1 MNPLFNPKGYISSE
15 HVNSY
20 KRMKCT
26 KYTDKE
32 IAVMITSKLI
42 NFDSLKYQIVNLK
55 EKTVMW
61 LQYDLEKLLV
71 KEVKFCPLIITIS
84 LQDLLGNYKININ
97 FDELTK
103 LIIDCLES

>member
-1 MNPLFNPKGYISSE
+1 MNHLFNSNGYISSE

-20 KRMKCT
+20 KSVKCT

-42 NFDSLKYQIVNLK
+42 NLDSLKYQIVNLK
-55 EKTVMW
+55 ENTVMR

-71 KEVKFCPLIITIS
+71 KEVKFCPLIITIN
-84 LQDLLGNYKININ
+84 LQDLLSDYKINNN
-97 FDELTK
+97 FDELME
-103 LIIDCLES
+103 LIINCLES